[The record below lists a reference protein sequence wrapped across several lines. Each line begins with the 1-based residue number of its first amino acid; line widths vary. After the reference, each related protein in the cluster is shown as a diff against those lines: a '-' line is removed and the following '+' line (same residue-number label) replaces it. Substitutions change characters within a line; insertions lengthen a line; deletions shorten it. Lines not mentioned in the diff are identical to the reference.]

1 MSTFS
6 KGDRVEYHATDPDTN
21 TPELEGYV
29 GTVAELDSV
38 GGVEVDWDDRAAR
51 NIRRGGFL
59 PRNLRKV
66 EPEWVV
72 GQQVSGTDYE
82 RLPVGSRATWT
93 YRSDSKPVPSVKVGD
108 DSWCEGEGADAAIRS
123 NREMHLPRT
132 ITHLPEHA
140 EPEDATA
147 AYVEPEPLK
156 EDQHV
161 LVWAK
166 VVRESDD
173 SVYVSV
179 GSEDLDWRQAWVGA
193 DAIVRP
199 DAGSLPPWVKPA
211 RCTSLF
217 MVNRIKLRQCGR
229 PDDGHE
235 MHSAGSVSWRDA
247 TAYGTVE
254 ISS

>member
-1 MSTFS
+1 MSRFS
-6 KGDRVEYHATDPDTN
+6 KGDRVEYHASTI
-21 TPELEGYV
+21 
-29 GTVAELDSV
+29 
-38 GGVEVDWDDRAAR
+38 AR
-51 NIRRGGFL
+51 
-59 PRNLRKV
+59 
-66 EPEWVV
+66 
-72 GQQVSGTDYE
+72 
-82 RLPVGSRATWT
+82 
-93 YRSDSKPVPSVKVGD
+93 
-108 DSWCEGEGADAAIRS
+108 
-123 NREMHLPRT
+123 
-132 ITHLPEHA
+132 LPEHD
-140 EPEDATA
+140 EPEDATD

-254 ISS
+254 ISSLASPTPSSATTPNWSTSSPSLKATIALTAVVVGFLGFLALWGWAL